1 MEITLVIVTLFSL
14 ALALGMG
21 VLLWRLL
28 QDDRHRADA
37 RVAAL
42 VEGFAQRTSEASSAS
57 SATDGRGPAREANAE
72 APAFALRDRDRAPAS
87 AVDRFGADAL
97 TPRHVDDDTH
107 AHLEPGA
114 EAIANARDAAHPDAE
129 PDAPHDRAL
138 ETVHLGAAEKDWLL
152 EFPSAARTEETRA
165 GSEWGDVGELDDAD
179 DASLS
184 QPAWPDARRAETARQ
199 AQIHDWRDVREPRT
213 AGGTSAAA
221 ATTTAAAAAAART
234 GGANGLRYGSARDT
248 QDAAAQ
254 DVNDARGW
262 SRERTV
268 NGSDDADL
276 PLASDSARELFGQ
289 VAQANEQTTTN
300 RFTQVAVGVALV
312 MGLMLAIW
320 TVSRLAMAAAQ
331 PSPAHAAAA
340 GTAGSSTAGAGA
352 AGAAG
357 ATTASA
363 ASTPLELLALR
374 HSRNGNALTIN
385 GLVRNP
391 STGARQE
398 RLTAVVFFFNQ
409 RGEFL
414 TSARAPLDFRTLAP
428 GDESPFQVT
437 MTTPPGVHRYRVS
450 FRYDEG
456 GVVSHVDR
464 RPPAAAPGQPQA
476 GS

>member
-57 SATDGRGPAREANAE
+57 SAMDGRGPAREANAE
-72 APAFALRDRDRAPAS
+72 APAFALRDRAPAS
-87 AVDRFGADAL
+87 AVDLSGAGRS
-97 TPRHVDDDTH
+97 TPRDVDDDTH

-114 EAIANARDAAHPDAE
+114 EAIANAHDTARTDAE
-129 PDAPHDRAL
+129 PDSPHDRAL
-138 ETVHLGAAEKDWLL
+138 EPVHLGAADKDWLL

-165 GSEWGDVGELDDAD
+165 GAEWGDVGELDDVD
-179 DASLS
+179 DASLA

-213 AGGTSAAA
+213 AGGTSA
-221 ATTTAAAAAAART
+221 TTVAAAAAAARVA
-234 GGANGLRYGSARDT
+234 GANGGRHGTPRDT
-248 QDAAAQ
+248 QDSPAQ
-254 DVNDARGW
+254 DVSDTRGW

-340 GTAGSSTAGAGA
+340 GASTAGAGA